1 MDGIKIVGVVV
12 VIGIIVFAVWYF
24 GFRNKDGGI
33 GGDRVPESRN
43 YLDLGFGTLCSD
55 DDLEGIESRAECI
68 RALDELKIPMSAQE
82 SSTSA
87 SPSGCIRLQF
97 NDNITAGVFNDI
109 SPGTGNSHGLVSPI
123 CRKG

>member
-1 MDGIKIVGVVV
+1 
-12 VIGIIVFAVWYF
+12 VWYF

-55 DDLEGIESRAECI
+55 DDLEEIESRAECI

>member
-1 MDGIKIVGVVV
+1 MGVGV

-55 DDLEGIESRAECI
+55 DDLEGIESRAECR